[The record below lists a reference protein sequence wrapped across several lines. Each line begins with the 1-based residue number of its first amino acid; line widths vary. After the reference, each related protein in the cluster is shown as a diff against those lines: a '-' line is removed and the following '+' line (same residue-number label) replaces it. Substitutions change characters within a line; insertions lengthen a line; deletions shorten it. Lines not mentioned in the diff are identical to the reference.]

1 MGGKQLRLW
10 AALKL
15 PGNRREPE
23 EGDVETGRGKKG
35 KKAWQLNLRLIDVIC
50 AGIGV
55 VGLMCMSFALGAL
68 AGRGDIYR
76 AAYSLGLLSP
86 EARQAAQIA
95 PLMVPAS
102 PVAEAPA
109 AAPAG
114 APTAAAPTP
123 AAAPA
128 PAAPPVTTA
137 AGASAKS
144 PHPAPV
150 AGSVAPLP
158 PPAAAASS
166 KKRAKAA
173 QAQHEQKVRDE
184 QLRQHQ
190 DVAKKMT
197 FLNSFDSTPKP
208 SQKKD
213 KDKSKA
219 TAAKPQPAQVKVA
232 TYRDSKT
239 AQAKMAELQK
249 KGVKVTLKQGKDDKG
264 ACYTLYRQAP
274 AAPSKEADKVAQSK
288 EKTGGAG
295 RKPQAE

>member
-15 PGNRREPE
+15 PDNRREPE

-50 AGIGV
+50 AGIGI

-95 PLMVPAS
+95 PLMAPAS
-102 PVAEAPA
+102 PVA

-137 AGASAKS
+137 AEASAK
-144 PHPAPV
+144 PAPV
-150 AGSVAPLP
+150 AGSMAPLP
-158 PPAAAASS
+158 PPATAASS
-166 KKRAKAA
+166 KKKAKAA
-173 QAQHEQKVRDE
+173 QAQHEQKAQDE

-213 KDKSKA
+213 KDKTKT

-232 TYRDSKT
+232 MFRDGK
-239 AQAKMAELQK
+239 AAKAKMAELQRQ
-249 KGVKVTLKQGKDDKG
+249 GFKVTLKQGKDDKG
-264 ACYTLYRQAP
+264 AFYTLYRQAP
-274 AAPSKEADKVAQSK
+274 AAPSKEADKVAQGK
-288 EKTGGAG
+288 EKTGAAG

>member
-1 MGGKQLRLW
+1 VGGKQQRLW

-15 PGNRREPE
+15 PDQRREPE

-35 KKAWQLNLRLIDVIC
+35 KKAWQLHLRLIDVVC
-50 AGIGV
+50 AGMGI
-55 VGLMCMSFALGAL
+55 VGLMCMSFLLGAL

-76 AAYSLGLLSP
+76 VAYSMGLLSP
-86 EARQAAQIA
+86 EAKQTSQIIPQMA
-95 PLMVPAS
+95 SSSPA
-102 PVAEAPA
+102 AEAPA
-109 AAPAG
+109 ASPA
-114 APTAAAPTP
+114 TAAPSP

-128 PAAPPVTTA
+128 PAAPPATAA
-137 AGASAKS
+137 AGAGAKS
-144 PHPAPV
+144 SHPAPV
-150 AGSVAPLP
+150 AGSMAPLP

-166 KKRAKAA
+166 KKKAKSA
-173 QAQHEQKVRDE
+173 QAQHEQKAREE

-208 SQKKD
+208 GQKKD

-219 TAAKPQPAQVKVA
+219 GAAKPQPAQVKVA

-239 AQAKMAELQK
+239 AHAKLAELQK
-249 KGVKVTLKQGKDDKG
+249 KGVKASVKQGKDAQG
-264 ACYTLYRQAP
+264 VTYTLYRQAP
-274 AAPSKEADKVAQSK
+274 AHPKEPENVAQTK
-288 EKTGGAG
+288 EKPGSG

>member
-1 MGGKQLRLW
+1 MGDKQLRLW

-15 PGNRREPE
+15 PDKHREPE

-76 AAYSLGLLSP
+76 VAYSMGLLNP
-86 EARQAAQIA
+86 EAKQMAQITPQMGPA
-95 PLMVPAS
+95 PAA

-109 AAPAG
+109 APPAG
-114 APTAAAPTP
+114 TPT

-128 PAAPPVTTA
+128 PAAPPATTA
-137 AGASAKS
+137 ASASAKS

-150 AGSVAPLP
+150 TGSMAPLP

-166 KKRAKAA
+166 KRKAKAA
-173 QAQHEQKVRDE
+173 QAQHEQKARDE

-213 KDKSKA
+213 KDKTKA

-239 AQAKMAELQK
+239 AQAKIAELQK
-249 KGVKVTLKQGKDDKG
+249 KGVKASVKQSKDAKG
-264 ACYTLYRQAP
+264 ACYTVYRPAP
-274 AAPSKEADKVAQSK
+274 AAPAKEAEQVAQSK
-288 EKTGGAG
+288 EKTGSAA

>member
-15 PGNRREPE
+15 PDNRREPE

-35 KKAWQLNLRLIDVIC
+35 KRAWQLNLRLIDVIC
-50 AGIGV
+50 AGIGI
-55 VGLMCMSFALGAL
+55 VGLMCMSFFLGAL

-86 EARQAAQIA
+86 AAKQLVQITPQMA
-95 PLMVPAS
+95 PALPA
-102 PVAEAPA
+102 AEAPA
-109 AAPAG
+109 AVPAG
-114 APTAAAPTP
+114 TPTAAAPTP

-128 PAAPPVTTA
+128 TSA
-137 AGASAKS
+137 ASARS

-150 AGSVAPLP
+150 TGAMAPLP

-166 KKRAKAA
+166 KRKAKAA
-173 QAQHEQKVRDE
+173 QAQHEQKARDE

-208 SQKKD
+208 SQK
-213 KDKSKA
+213 DKSKA
-219 TAAKPQPAQVKVA
+219 TAAKPQPTQVKVA
-232 TYRDSKT
+232 TYRDSKA

-249 KGVKVTLKQGKDDKG
+249 KGVKATVKQGKDDKG
-264 ACYTLYRQAP
+264 ACYTVYRQAP
-274 AAPSKEADKVAQSK
+274 AAPSKETEKVAQSK

>member
-15 PGNRREPE
+15 PGKRREPE

-55 VGLMCMSFALGAL
+55 VGLMSMSFALGAL

-76 AAYSLGLLSP
+76 VAYSMGLLSP
-86 EARQAAQIA
+86 EAKQLAQISPQMA
-95 PLMVPAS
+95 PTLPA
-102 PVAEAPA
+102 AEAPA
-109 AAPAG
+109 APPAG
-114 APTAAAPTP
+114 APTAAAPSP

-128 PAAPPVTTA
+128 PAAASA
-137 AGASAKS
+137 AAKS

-150 AGSVAPLP
+150 TGSMAPLP

-166 KKRAKAA
+166 KRKAKTA
-173 QAQHEQKVRDE
+173 QAQHEQKAREE

-213 KDKSKA
+213 KDKTKA
-219 TAAKPQPAQVKVA
+219 TAAKPQPALVKVA

-239 AQAKMAELQK
+239 AQAKLAELQK
-249 KGVKVTLKQGKDDKG
+249 KGVKASVKQSKDANG
-264 ACYTLYRQAP
+264 ACYTVYRPAPVAP
-274 AAPSKEADKVAQSK
+274 AKEADKVAQSK
-288 EKTGGAG
+288 EKTASAA

>member
-76 AAYSLGLLSP
+76 VAYSLGLLSP
-86 EARQAAQIA
+86 EAKQMAQI
-95 PLMVPAS
+95 
-102 PVAEAPA
+102 
-109 AAPAG
+109 
-114 APTAAAPTP
+114 TP
-123 AAAPA
+123 QMAPA
-128 PAAPPVTTA
+128 PAAPVAEAPVPVPAGTPAAAAPSPAAPPATTA
-137 AGASAKS
+137 ASASAKS
-144 PHPAPV
+144 PHLAPV
-150 AGSVAPLP
+150 TGFVAPLP

-166 KKRAKAA
+166 KKKAKAA
-173 QAQHEQKVRDE
+173 QAQHEQKAREE

-213 KDKSKA
+213 KDKTKA
-219 TAAKPQPAQVKVA
+219 AAAKPQPAQVKVA

-239 AQAKMAELQK
+239 AQAKLAELQK
-249 KGVKVTLKQGKDDKG
+249 KGVKASVKQSKDAKG
-264 ACYTLYRQAP
+264 ACFTVYRPAP
-274 AAPSKEADKVAQSK
+274 AAPAKEADKVAQSK
-288 EKTGGAG
+288 EKTGGAA

>member
-15 PGNRREPE
+15 PDNRREPE

-76 AAYSLGLLSP
+76 VAYSMGLLNP
-86 EARQAAQIA
+86 EAKQMAQITPQMA
-95 PLMVPAS
+95 PAPAS

-109 AAPAG
+109 APPAG
-114 APTAAAPTP
+114 TPT

-128 PAAPPVTTA
+128 PAAPPATTA
-137 AGASAKS
+137 ASASAKS

-150 AGSVAPLP
+150 TGSMAPLP

-166 KKRAKAA
+166 KRKAKAA
-173 QAQHEQKVRDE
+173 QAQHEQKARDE
-184 QLRQHQ
+184 QLRQHT

-213 KDKSKA
+213 KP

-232 TYRDSKT
+232 AYRDSKT
-239 AQAKMAELQK
+239 AQAKVAELQK
-249 KGVKVTLKQGKDDKG
+249 KGVKASVKESKDAKG
-264 ACYTLYRQAP
+264 ACYTVYRPAP
-274 AAPSKEADKVAQSK
+274 AAPAKEADKVVQSK
-288 EKTGGAG
+288 EKTAGAA

>member
-15 PGNRREPE
+15 PGKRREPE

-55 VGLMCMSFALGAL
+55 VGLMSMSFALGAL

-76 AAYSLGLLSP
+76 VAYSMGLLSP
-86 EARQAAQIA
+86 EAKQLAQISPQMA
-95 PLMVPAS
+95 PAPAA
-102 PVAEAPA
+102 PVAE
-109 AAPAG
+109 APAG

-123 AAAPA
+123 AAVPA
-128 PAAPPVTTA
+128 PAAPPA
-137 AGASAKS
+137 AASASAKS

-150 AGSVAPLP
+150 AGSMAPLP
-158 PPAAAASS
+158 PPVAAASS
-166 KKRAKAA
+166 KRKAKTA

-184 QLRQHQ
+184 QLRQHT

-213 KDKSKA
+213 KDKTKA

-264 ACYTLYRQAP
+264 ACYTVYRPAP
-274 AAPSKEADKVAQSK
+274 AAPAKEAEKVAQSK

-295 RKPQAE
+295 HKPQAE

>member
-15 PGNRREPE
+15 PDKRREPE

-35 KKAWQLNLRLIDVIC
+35 KKAWQLNLRLVDVVC
-50 AGIGV
+50 TGIGI

-76 AAYSLGLLSP
+76 AAYSMGLLSP
-86 EARQAAQIA
+86 EAKQLAQITPQMTPA
-95 PLMVPAS
+95 PAP

-109 AAPAG
+109 APPAG
-114 APTAAAPTP
+114 TP

-128 PAAPPVTTA
+128 KAAAPSPAAPPATTTA
-137 AGASAKS
+137 GAKS
-144 PHPAPV
+144 PHPTPV
-150 AGSVAPLP
+150 TASMAPLP

-166 KKRAKAA
+166 KKKAKSA
-173 QAQHEQKVRDE
+173 QAQHEQKAREE

-197 FLNSFDSTPKP
+197 FLNSFDSTPKL

-213 KDKSKA
+213 KDKTKA
-219 TAAKPQPAQVKVA
+219 AAAKPQPTQVKVG

-239 AQAKMAELQK
+239 AQAKLAELQK
-249 KGVKVTLKQGKDDKG
+249 KGVKASVKQSKDAKG
-264 ACYTLYRQAP
+264 ACYTVYRPAP
-274 AAPSKEADKVAQSK
+274 AAPAKEADKVAQSK
-288 EKTGGAG
+288 EKTAGAA
-295 RKPQAE
+295 RKPQAD